1 MNAFKT
7 TILLAALTG
16 ILVAAGQALGGREGA
31 IMALVLA
38 GVMNFGSYWFSDKI
52 VLATYRAVPIEKLP
66 PELSRAG
73 TRLKGIVERLA
84 MKAGMPIPSVYVI
97 PSHTPNAFATGR
109 NPEHAAVAATV
120 GILEILD
127 DEEIEGVMAHE
138 LAHVRHRDI
147 LTGSIVATVAGAISI
162 LANMAQWAL
171 IFGGGRRS
179 DEHSG
184 GGGLGL
190 IAMMIVAP
198 IAATI
203 IQLAISRSREYAADS
218 GAAVLTSNPLGLA
231 RALEKLEAAATQRP
245 MRSATPSTAHMFIV
259 NPLRGGGLAALFSTH
274 PPMAERVQRLRAMA
288 GAAAV

>member
-1 MNAFKT
+1 
-7 TILLAALTG
+7 
-16 ILVAAGQALGGREGA
+16 
-31 IMALVLA
+31 
-38 GVMNFGSYWFSDKI
+38 MNFGSYWFSDKI

-73 TRLKGIVERLA
+73 MRLKGIVERLA
-84 MKAGMPIPSVYVI
+84 MKAGTPMPSVYVI

-138 LAHVRHRDI
+138 LSHVRHRDI

-179 DEHSG
+179 DEDSG

-218 GAAVLTSNPLGLA
+218 GAADLTGNPLGLA

-245 MRSATPSTAHMFIV
+245 MRSATPATAHMFIV

-274 PPMAERVQRLRAMA
+274 PPMAERVKRLRAMA
-288 GAAAV
+288 